1 MQDRDHPSRPAQER
15 GHLRMTVTV
24 WCRWCKAQEDTVF
37 RLIPITPKRAA
48 RSGQPA
54 KDHEISEAVG
64 PSLLPADNAG
74 RRSAAI
80 GANGVSVLVVLIVR
94 AISGIGGLVAIV
106 AVAAVIAVVIT
117 ISAVSAYA
125 KSADEVSV
133 AMPTAVRGMSGHCA
147 GGHCRE
153 AAANG
158 VTLESATVDCAD
170 ASAPESTGVGAMEGT
185 DAAAME
191 GSCAT
196 AVETTTTPPPW
207 PPTAPPP
214 PWPPKAIAPVV
225 IVVARATAIAPAI
238 SCFLIITSFTSHQ
251 PSIGQTTASEANW
264 LRPGR
269 PKPAQLFVMNERLF
283 DACGPPAL
291 APDASSIRPPPP
303 PSLSFSHPSPHP
315 LFFLPQNP
323 SQAFRRFNART
334 SCVMPVGGLR
344 LPDHGRTLDKIA
356 VG

>member
-1 MQDRDHPSRPAQER
+1 
-15 GHLRMTVTV
+15 MTVTV

-37 RLIPITPKRAA
+37 RLIPITPVQAA

-54 KDHEISEAVG
+54 PDHEISEAVG

-153 AAANG
+153 TAANG

-196 AVETTTTPPPW
+196 AVETTTTTAVAATAAAAMAAEGHRTGCHCCCKGNGHRACDQLFPHYNLLHE
-207 PPTAPPP
+207 PPTKYRADNR
-214 PWPPKAIAPVV
+214 KRGQL
-225 IVVARATAIAPAI
+225 VASRSP
-238 SCFLIITSFTSHQ
+238 
-251 PSIGQTTASEANW
+251 QTCTT
-264 LRPGR
+264 
-269 PKPAQLFVMNERLF
+269 
-283 DACGPPAL
+283 
-291 APDASSIRPPPP
+291 IRYE
-303 PSLSFSHPSPHP
+303 
-315 LFFLPQNP
+315 
-323 SQAFRRFNART
+323 
-334 SCVMPVGGLR
+334 
-344 LPDHGRTLDKIA
+344 
-356 VG
+356 